1 MKISQLE
8 LFVGAFVLAGLLAI
22 AYLAVKIGGG
32 VFLGPDTYTIK
43 ASFANSEG
51 LAEGSSVDI
60 AGVHVGRVHRV
71 TLNSTFA
78 AIVEMRLD
86 ENIHLPSDTI
96 ASIKTSGLIG
106 DKFVSLSPGSE
117 TDVIPPGGTI
127 VDTESAVDLESL
139 ISRFAF
145 GSVHDK
151 KGSPVK

>member
-1 MKISQLE
+1 MKIPQLE

-32 VFLGPDTYTIK
+32 VLLGPDTYTIK
-43 ASFANSEG
+43 ASFANSGG

-86 ENIHLPSDTI
+86 ENIRLPSDTI
-96 ASIKTSGLIG
+96 ASIRTSGLIG

-145 GSVHDK
+145 GSVDDK
-151 KGSPVK
+151 KRSPVK